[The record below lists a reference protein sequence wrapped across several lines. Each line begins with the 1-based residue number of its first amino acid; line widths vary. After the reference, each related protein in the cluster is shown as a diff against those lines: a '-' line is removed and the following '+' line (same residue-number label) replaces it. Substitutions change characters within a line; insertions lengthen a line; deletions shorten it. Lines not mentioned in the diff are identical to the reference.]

1 MTSGWVAALTRYP
14 VKSLGGED
22 LDHVGVD
29 ARGLEHD
36 RGWAA
41 YTQDGFIGSGK
52 RTRRFRPVDGLLH
65 WTAAMAD
72 HDDVPTLTGP
82 DGRRWR
88 ADTAEASA
96 ALSESCGQTLLLR
109 AEGDVRH
116 HDDAAVHVLTSASVR
131 ALAGRVGA
139 PLDVRRFR
147 ANLLLDLDED
157 PGAAPGSWGTWP
169 EDAWLGRRLH
179 VGEVVLRITAPMPR
193 CVMVNAA
200 QPGLEHD
207 ARVLRSLA
215 DRSANLGVMAEVVR
229 PGMVR
234 RGDRVVVE

>member
-1 MTSGWVAALTRYP
+1 MTGGRVAGLTRYP

-22 LDHVGVD
+22 LDEVLLV

-36 RGWAA
+36 RVWAA
-41 YTQDGFIGSGK
+41 YTDDGFIGSGK

-65 WTAAMAD
+65 WTAAMSD
-72 HDDVPTLTGP
+72 GVPVLTGP

-88 ADTAEASA
+88 ADTPEASA
-96 ALSESCGQTLLLR
+96 ALSASCGQPLR
-109 AEGDVRH
+109 LRVEGEVRH
-116 HDDAAVHVLTSASVR
+116 HDDAPVHVLTSASVR
-131 ALAGRVGA
+131 ALAERVGA

-147 ANLLLDLDED
+147 ANLLVDLDA
-157 PGAAPGSWGTWP
+157 GTTAAGTPTTWP
-169 EDAWLGRRLH
+169 EDDWLGRRLR
-179 VGEVVLRITAPMPR
+179 VGEVVLRITSPMPR

-200 QPGLEHD
+200 QPGLDHD

-215 DRSANLGVMAEVVR
+215 DRSARLGVMAEVIR
-229 PGMVR
+229 PGVVR